1 LADATAGVRYYIT
14 DRFVARLDY
23 TLYTA
28 FVSDRRT
35 GEFSAVTAGLSF
47 FF

>member
-1 LADATAGVRYYIT
+1 MVGLRWHMS

-28 FVSDRRT
+28 FVADTRSS
-35 GEFSAVTAGLSF
+35 EFRAMTAGLSF